1 MTADLHIVA
10 AQLARDPE
18 CPLRAALARHLHTV
32 AGLLGE
38 TVAADPVD
46 VREMPARE
54 VYARWRGVVREAE
67 IAVGAR
73 LRLAQQSHDGRG
85 AEAARNDLRM
95 LRVLR
100 ELAREHWLTL
110 DGRIA

>member
-1 MTADLHIVA
+1 MPRSVSDPIDDYIA
-10 AQLARDPE
+10 AAAPMAQPV
-18 CPLRAALARHLHTV
+18 LRRIRA
-32 AGLLGE
+32 
-38 TVAADPVD
+38 
-46 VREMPARE
+46 
-54 VYARWRGVVREAE
+54 VVREAD
-67 IAVGAR
+67 IACGTR